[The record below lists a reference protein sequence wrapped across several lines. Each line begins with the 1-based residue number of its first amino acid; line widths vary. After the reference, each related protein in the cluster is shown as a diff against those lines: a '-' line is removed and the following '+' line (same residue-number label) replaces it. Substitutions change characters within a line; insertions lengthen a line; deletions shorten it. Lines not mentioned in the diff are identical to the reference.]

1 MRSEHSVDDIMRGR
15 FPQGDLSPTVRSVTE
30 RLLSDRSALFIAPD
44 PAERELSWRLAV
56 ASGVL
61 PALIVAPSER
71 ALDHRAERLARDHD
85 LVACH
90 LRANL
95 TDHALDVLAGQL
107 AGGRWDAAFV
117 SARSLSDPRIARA
130 ARMMTPRLLVM
141 EHAHRLSV
149 HSRQYEPAWLHA
161 LDCARN
167 TCCVLALSDIA
178 SADVCADLIDL
189 LAPRDCR
196 TILSGLDRPGVRIE
210 VRRVP
215 NQPQQDKHLLGLF
228 VDPPPRAIIYANQQ
242 VEAERLAALIEDER
256 GFDSVDLTN
265 LNNEEF
271 GATLR
276 RFREGG
282 VRVLVT
288 TGALEPGPGWPEI
301 PVIASVG
308 LPDSLELLHRQM
320 QTAHGDQ
327 ACFTLIHRD
336 EDDDEEDEGEYERWP
351 QLERAALQVGPDA
364 GHLLAIHAAA
374 VSEERLSSFEIS
386 RRTGLHPDDIA
397 IGLSALIRDGVVRP
411 LARGDDWIRARA
423 SQPLSTPILERWARH
438 VAQIRKARRAQAR
451 EIPKFVKA
459 RGCRRKR
466 LAEAFGYP
474 LSDGECRCDRC
485 RPKAPVRIPIRI
497 PGGYPIKTGN
507 FRGWALAL
515 YRRPGDDEP
524 TEGPGMLVEKLKYE
538 HEEGCGRRL
547 AWLMHRRVRESRTYR
562 DCDVIVAVPP
572 SSGDQAE
579 APAALLGR
587 EIGRLSDIPVAEVLN
602 QAKERRPQKELTS
615 DSAKR
620 RNISGAFEVVS
631 AELIDGQIVLLVDD
645 IYDSGATMHEAAT
658 ALVRAGARD
667 VRMLTA
673 VRTAFGWRRST

>member
-1 MRSEHSVDDIMRGR
+1 MRSHSVDDIMRGR
-15 FPQGDLSPTVRSVTE
+15 FPRGDLSPAARSVVE
-30 RLLSDRSALFIAPD
+30 RLRSDRSALFVAPN
-44 PAERELSWRLAV
+44 PVERELPWTLA
-56 ASGVL
+56 AAAGVL
-61 PALIVAPSER
+61 PVLVVTPSDSG
-71 ALDHRAERLARDHD
+71 LDRRTERLAGDLD
-85 LVACH
+85 LVTCH
-90 LRANL
+90 LNANL
-95 TDHALDVLAGQL
+95 TDHPLDVLAGQL
-107 AGGRWDAAFV
+107 ADGRWDAAFV

-130 ARMMTPRLLVM
+130 ARMMTPRLLVI

-149 HSRQYEPAWLHA
+149 HSRQYEPAWVHA
-161 LDCARN
+161 LECARN
-167 TCCVLALSDIA
+167 ACCVLALSDIA
-178 SADVCADLIDL
+178 SADVCADVIDL
-189 LAPRDCR
+189 LAPRDCQAV
-196 TILSGLDRPGVRIE
+196 LSGVDRPDVRIE
-210 VRRVP
+210 VRKVP

-228 VDPPPRAIIYANQQ
+228 VDPPHRAIIYANQQ

-256 GFDSVDLTN
+256 GFDSFDLTN

-271 GATLR
+271 GAALR

-288 TGALEPGPGWPEI
+288 TGALEPGRAWPEI
-301 PVIASVG
+301 PVVASVG

-320 QTAHGDQ
+320 QSASGDQ

-336 EDDDEEDEGEYERWP
+336 DDDEDEEDCDRWP
-351 QLERAALQVGPDA
+351 QLEQTALKVGPDP
-364 GHLLAIHAAA
+364 GHMLAIHAAA
-374 VSEERLSSFEIS
+374 ISEERLSSFEIS

-397 IGLSALIRDGVVRP
+397 LGLGALISEGVVHP
-411 LARGDDWIRARA
+411 LGRGDDWIRARA
-423 SQPLSTPILERWARH
+423 GEPLSTPVLERWARH
-438 VAQIRKARRAQAR
+438 VAEIRKARLAQAR
-451 EIPKFVKA
+451 EIPKFVKT
-459 RGCRRKR
+459 RGCRRR
-466 LAEAFGYP
+466 WLAEALGYP
-474 LSDGECRCDRC
+474 LMDAVCRCDRC
-485 RPKAPVRIPIRI
+485 RPKAAVRIPIRI
-497 PGGYPIKTGN
+497 PGGYPIKTGS

-572 SSGDQAE
+572 SSGDPAE
-579 APAALLGR
+579 APASLLAR
-587 EIGRLSDIPVAEVLN
+587 EIGRLSDIPVAKVLTP
-602 QAKERRPQKELTS
+602 AKERRPQKELTS

-658 ALVRAGARD
+658 ALARAGARD
-667 VRMLTA
+667 VRMLAA